1 MTVET
6 FLQPIGEWFGL
17 SVTQLILVV
26 VIGVGLVVGWYVLKL
41 VFRIA
46 SKVFTF
52 GCVGILLLLGA
63 LYVIFLIS
71 R

>member
-1 MTVET
+1 MVA

-17 SVTQLILVV
+17 SATQLILVV
-26 VIGVGLVVGWYVLKL
+26 VIGVGMVVGWYVLKL
-41 VFRIA
+41 VFRMA

-63 LYVIFLIS
+63 LYLIFVVS

>member
-1 MTVET
+1 MVT

-17 SVTQLILVV
+17 SATQLILVV
-26 VIGVGLVVGWYVLKL
+26 VIGVGMVVGWYVLKL
-41 VFRIA
+41 VFRMA

-63 LYVIFLIS
+63 LYLIFVVS